1 MSFSSV
7 ENGDVKTFRLAAQ
20 LERQFIVSLQEL
32 EDTIAKL
39 PPDEL
44 AKFREWFSDFDSAQF
59 DKRIETDARD
69 RRLDSLADVALR
81 DHAAGKSTPL

>member
-1 MSFSSV
+1 M
-7 ENGDVKTFRLAAQ
+7 
-20 LERQFIVSLQEL
+20 SLQDL
-32 EDTIAKL
+32 ENTIAKL

-44 AKFREWFSDFDSAQF
+44 AKFRAWFLDFDAAQF

-69 RRLDSLADVALR
+69 GRLDALADSALR